1 MDVAEGVVV
10 DFTASAAKSS
20 KRVTAN
26 FDVAYGKSRAS
37 GKDPAVDGFMKTL
50 NMVSVRVHQAQ
61 EEGSPVTD
69 TEIIELLANL
79 DITPGG
85 HADES
90 VEQKAQ
96 EWATTE
102 DQENVIEAMKS
113 YAADDLTNTLAG
125 IHMEKKESSD
135 GEEDGSDDG
144 STGGGG
150 SEPPSYADLSQHFG
164 TLEKYASGCGLT
176 EASYFLKKARMVVI
190 EAHASKP
197 AREAD
202 VRELF

>member
-1 MDVAEGVVV
+1 MK
-10 DFTASAAKSS
+10 AS
-20 KRVTAN
+20 

-50 NMVSVRVHQAQ
+50 NKMSVRVHEAQ
-61 EEGSPVTD
+61 EEGSTVTD
-69 TEIIELLANL
+69 TEIIDLLANL

-90 VEQKAQ
+90 AKQKAQ
-96 EWATTE
+96 EWTIIE
-102 DQENVIEAMKS
+102 DQEDVLEVMKLD
-113 YAADDLTNTLAG
+113 AAEDLTNTLAD
-125 IHMEKKESSD
+125 IHMEEEESSG

-150 SEPPSYADLSQHFG
+150 SEPPSYAGLSQHFG
-164 TLEKYASGCGLT
+164 TLEKYASGCGLA
-176 EASYFLKKARMVVI
+176 EASYFLKKARMVMI

-197 AREAD
+197 ARQAD
-202 VRELF
+202 VREFFKREKCGFGFGPLTV